1 MHGGEPIV
9 RGVRYILAVF
19 AYISGGE
26 PSPQDLSID
35 DSLQTREENDHEI
48 CDHKKPRIFSN
59 SWTSLVT
66 NNIDS
71 KEQKSENT
79 GMFSFNFTN

>member
-1 MHGGEPIV
+1 VMHGGEPIV

-26 PSPQDLSID
+26 PSPQDLFID
-35 DSLQTREENDHEI
+35 DSLQTPEENDHEI
-48 CDHKKPRIFSN
+48 FDHKKPRIFST

-66 NNIDS
+66 NR
-71 KEQKSENT
+71 EQKSENT